1 MFAMIVAAQPTTSL
15 LSLSAMCSTKLCI
28 ATEKDV
34 ETEHV
39 KHSGVVGGGGDSGG
53 GGGDDL
59 EVDYSVETLLGQMR
73 SLQHQLDYTE
83 LNKLIYTE

>member
-28 ATEKDV
+28 ATEKYV

-39 KHSGVVGGGGDSGG
+39 KHSGLVGGEGGGGRRFRSR
-53 GGGDDL
+53 
-59 EVDYSVETLLGQMR
+59 LLGR
-73 SLQHQLDYTE
+73 NFAWSNEIFATSAR
-83 LNKLIYTE
+83 LNWAKQTY

>member
-28 ATEKDV
+28 ATEKYV

-39 KHSGVVGGGGDSGG
+39 KHSGVVGGGGGTR

-59 EVDYSVETLLGQMR
+59 EVDYSVETLLGQMI